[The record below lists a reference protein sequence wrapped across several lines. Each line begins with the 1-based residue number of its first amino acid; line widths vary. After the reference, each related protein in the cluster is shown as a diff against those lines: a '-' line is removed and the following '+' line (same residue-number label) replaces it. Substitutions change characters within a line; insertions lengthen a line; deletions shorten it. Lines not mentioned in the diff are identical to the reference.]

1 MFIVHCLL
9 LIDVALTKEQKKRA
23 LEDLKKN
30 IDKQKSIVFVDFSK
44 VNSKDI
50 FAFRRKLKA
59 AGCTLKVSKK
69 TLLGIAFGEKHA
81 LIWKQAKGQIPGQ
94 LAVVFGIEDEVAL
107 AKFSVQFS
115 KENENLKILG
125 GIFENKFID
134 KAEIVALSSIP
145 SREELLA
152 KLIGS
157 VASPVS
163 GFVNVLQGNIRSL
176 LSIFSQIKK

>member
-1 MFIVHCLL
+1 
-9 LIDVALTKEQKKRA
+9 VALTKEQKKRA
-23 LEDLKKN
+23 VEDLKKN

-69 TLLGIAFGEKHA
+69 TLLGIAFGEKYA
-81 LIWKQAKGQIPGQ
+81 LIWKQAKEQIPGQ
-94 LAVVFGIEDEVAL
+94 LAVVFGIEDEVAP

-134 KAEIVALSSIP
+134 KIEVVALSSIP
-145 SREELLA
+145 SKEELMA
-152 KLIGS
+152 KLVGS
-157 VASPVS
+157 IASPVS
-163 GFVNVLQGNIRSL
+163 GFLNVLQGNIKGL
-176 LSIFSQIKK
+176 LNVLSKAKT